1 MAGEN
6 EYIKYLTQRF
16 VTYIDTPRSE
26 RKQHKEQEKNQ
37 REHFMARW
45 FGWGGYGLLLWWRRV
60 THDGRQ
66 R

>member
-16 VTYIDTPRSE
+16 VTYMDTPRVE
-26 RKQHKEQEKNQ
+26 RKQTKVQEKAE
-37 REHFMARW
+37 REHWVTRW
-45 FGWGGYGLLLWWRRV
+45 FGVGAYGVVLWWRRQV
-60 THDGRQ
+60 HRQ